1 MYSVCFVVKK
11 SVSVFSTLRLQF
23 FCVFWIF
30 RGHTSDRPIPAVASR
45 QKIRTVPSMSTLL
58 SRITV
63 EAGKCGGR
71 PCIRGYRLRVK
82 DVLEL
87 LAHGA
92 SWEEILTDYPFL
104 EADDLRACLEFAAAQ
119 NDHVLL
125 HAS

>member
-1 MYSVCFVVKK
+1 MPCF
-11 SVSVFSTLRLQF
+11 
-23 FCVFWIF
+23 
-30 RGHTSDRPIPAVASR
+30 GDVASR
-45 QKIRTVPSMSTLL
+45 GRSSTVATMNTLF
-58 SRITV
+58 SRITI
-63 EAGKCGGR
+63 EPGKCGGR
-71 PCIRGYRLRVK
+71 PCIRGYRMRVK

-125 HAS
+125 HAAAS